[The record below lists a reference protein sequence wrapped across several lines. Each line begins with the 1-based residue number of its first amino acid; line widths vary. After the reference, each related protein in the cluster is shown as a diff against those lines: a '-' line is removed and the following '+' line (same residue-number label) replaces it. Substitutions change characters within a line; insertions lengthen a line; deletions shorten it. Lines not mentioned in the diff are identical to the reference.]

1 MLKGERLATIGQM
14 VAGLAHESR
23 NALQQIQASIEMLAR
38 RLKSSSENS
47 LILEIQK
54 AHDRIVRLLDE
65 VRSYAGPMNV
75 SREIHEVAPM
85 WQQAWKQLSTRRL
98 GRDAALQSITNGAD
112 LRCLVDPFPVETV
125 FRNIFEN
132 SLASCRDPVRIVI
145 SCSDSEV
152 EGQSALRIRI
162 QDNGVGPSTEQRSRM
177 FDPFFVTRTNGT
189 GLGMAIAKRIVE
201 AHEGTIK
208 VGDEPG
214 PGTTIEIQFP
224 RGRS

>member
-1 MLKGERLATIGQM
+1 M

-65 VRSYAGPMNV
+65 VRSYAGPMKLA
-75 SREIHEVAPM
+75 REIHDVAPL
-85 WQQAWKQLSTRRL
+85 WQEAWKQLSARRL
-98 GRDAALQSITNGAD
+98 GREASLHSITNGVD
-112 LRCLVDPFPVETV
+112 LRCLVDPFPIETV

-132 SLASCRDPVRIVI
+132 SLANCRDPVRIVV
-145 SCSDSEV
+145 SCSESER

-162 QDNGVGPSTEQRSRM
+162 QDNGVGPSPEQRSRI
-177 FDPFFVTRTNGT
+177 FEPFFITRTNGS
-189 GLGMAIAKRIVE
+189 GLSMAIAKRIVE

-208 VGDEPG
+208 IGDEPG
-214 PGTTIEIQFP
+214 TGTTIEIHLP
-224 RGRS
+224 RG